1 MNVSQTL
8 IRFAK
13 AREHAYRSA
22 GTVNMAKMTAIS
34 KIKALA
40 DFVSN
45 TSEATQIRAI
55 QQVEPEIL
63 LILPHEQ
70 SRFSKLR
77 NKILNL
83 IQQSYD

>member
-13 AREHAYRSA
+13 ARERAYRSA
-22 GTVNMAKMTAIS
+22 GKVNLAKMAAIS
-34 KIKALA
+34 KIKTVA
-40 DFVSN
+40 DYVSN
-45 TSEATQIRAI
+45 TSEARQLRAI
-55 QQVEPEIL
+55 RQVESEIL

-77 NKILNL
+77 EKILNL
-83 IQQSYD
+83 IQQSHD